1 MNQSKWITLVKT
13 SKPYQ
18 LNLIKGKLLKNKIH
32 AVIINKIDSSYLSF
46 GEAELKVLASDFEK
60 AHEILNNVEK

>member
-1 MNQSKWITLVKT
+1 
-13 SKPYQ
+13 
-18 LNLIKGKLLKNKIH
+18 LKNKIH

-46 GEAELKVLASDFEK
+46 GEAELRVLASDFEK

>member
-1 MNQSKWITLVKT
+1 MNQSQWITLVKT

-18 LNLIKGKLLKNKIH
+18 LYLIKGKLLKNKIH
-32 AVIINKIDSSYLSF
+32 AVIINKLDSSYLSF
-46 GEAELKVLASDFEK
+46 GDAELKVLVSDFET